1 MGTYTASRA
10 VAASME
16 PLTDVEMWLLG
27 GDLSYSAGW
36 DGQSPNQVAD
46 PALLSVLRALILTG
60 CQRRLLE
67 YY

>member
-1 MGTYTASRA
+1 MLFLILQMGTYPASRA

-36 DGQSPNQVAD
+36 DGQAPNQVTQYA
-46 PALLSVLRALILTG
+46 VLCAH
-60 CQRRLLE
+60 LE
-67 YY
+67 